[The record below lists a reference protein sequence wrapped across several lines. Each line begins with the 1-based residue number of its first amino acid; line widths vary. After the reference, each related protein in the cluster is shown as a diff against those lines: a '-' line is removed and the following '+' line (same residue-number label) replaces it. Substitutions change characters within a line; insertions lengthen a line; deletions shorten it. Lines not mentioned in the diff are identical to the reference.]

1 MRFKIELKFS
11 ITHTTACARGQS
23 LPQSLNNKLLFL
35 FYNSP
40 VRNKQN
46 KLQNLFAC
54 VCIHVC
60 VRGIWILSSCLSDR
74 KTSAVK
80 QRGQQHQSVLCLIS
94 AVLLTP
100 SNHEIH
106 TDSCA
111 SGMHALIQ
119 YFLVYT
125 PTTDTQFYNVAAS
138 SVSYCMMRMQLN
150 FILTVYYLIVSSL
163 EDKMKAI
170 CTGNTLYH

>member
-1 MRFKIELKFS
+1 M
-11 ITHTTACARGQS
+11 
-23 LPQSLNNKLLFL
+23 PQSLNNKLLFL

-46 KLQNLFAC
+46 KLQNLLACVCAC

-60 VRGIWILSSCLSDR
+60 VSGIWILSSCLSDR

-94 AVLLTP
+94 AVLLIP

-119 YFLVYT
+119 FLVYT

-163 EDKMKAI
+163 EDEMKAI